1 MSNVTRRLAPKVVE
15 VHAVLTVLTGAGA
28 TITQPTA
35 QPVSTGAGAT
45 IAQPTAQPDST
56 GAGAT
61 IAQPASTAVPSAQPA
76 DPVQIPSNPA
86 AMNANARAAALAA
99 AAANPVPHDRAAM
112 NDNDA
117 NQVPPATATAKHVLI
132 GTWVCTH
139 VKRAYTRSR
148 HR

>member
-28 TITQPTA
+28 TIAQPTA
-35 QPVSTGAGAT
+35 QPVSTAV
-45 IAQPTAQPDST
+45 PS
-56 GAGAT
+56 
-61 IAQPASTAVPSAQPA
+61 AQPASTAVPSAQPA

>member
-45 IAQPTAQPDST
+45 IAQPTAQPVST
-56 GAGAT
+56 AVPS
-61 IAQPASTAVPSAQPA
+61 AQPASTAVPSAQPA

>member
-15 VHAVLTVLTGAGA
+15 VHAVLTVL
-28 TITQPTA
+28 
-35 QPVSTGAGAT
+35 
-45 IAQPTAQPDST
+45 T

>member
-15 VHAVLTVLTGAGA
+15 LHALLTVLTGAGA
-28 TITQPTA
+28 TIAQPTA

-45 IAQPTAQPDST
+45 IAQPTAQPVST
-56 GAGAT
+56 AVPS
-61 IAQPASTAVPSAQPA
+61 AQPASTAVPSAQPA